1 MLLRE
6 ETNIPEYREE
16 DFCQVDHWQSS
27 MTKILVVDDEENI
40 AQTLKYNLVREG
52 YEVSLA
58 GDGRQALELFR
69 REKADLVILDLML
82 PGMNGLDVCRALRQT
97 STVPILMLTAKEEEV
112 DKILGLELGAD
123 DYMTKPFNLREL
135 IARVRA
141 MLRRMEMLQGQSNQ
155 AALPEVEHTSRNG
168 GRSVE
173 PGSQNLITV
182 GDLQIN
188 TSQHTV
194 ILGDRS
200 ILLKPKEFDLL
211 SFLARHRGQVLTREM
226 LLERVWDY
234 DYSGGTRTVDVHI
247 RWLREKIESDPSHPQ
262 YIHTVFGV
270 GYKLDLD
277 TVISVSEPA

>member
-1 MLLRE
+1 MAWVAA
-6 ETNIPEYREE
+6 Y
-16 DFCQVDHWQSS
+16 
-27 MTKILVVDDEENI
+27 MAKILIVDDEENI
-40 AQTLKYNLVREG
+40 AETLKYNLLREG
-52 YEVSLA
+52 YAVTII
-58 GDGRQALELFR
+58 GDGRQALELAR
-69 REKADLVILDLML
+69 REKPDLVILDLML
-82 PGMNGLDVCRALRQT
+82 PSMNGLDVCRNLRQF

-141 MLRRMEMLQGQSNQ
+141 MLRRMEMLQGMS
-155 AALPEVEHTSRNG
+155 AANNAPSEGSKADSRNNG
-168 GRSVE
+168 E
-173 PGSQNLITV
+173 QIPQNLIKV

-188 TSQHTV
+188 TNQHTV
-194 ILGDRS
+194 MLGDRA
-200 ILLKPKEFDLL
+200 IMLKPKEFELL

-247 RWLREKIESDPSHPQ
+247 RWLREKIESDPSKPQ

-270 GYKLDLD
+270 GYKLEVDNGA
-277 TVISVSEPA
+277 TTSPVHTAETA